1 MTSREAYIS
10 LNRIEGIGPVR
21 VRALV
26 EALGSPEAVLSAASA
41 ELSAVRGVGPKVAE
55 NIVSQRGGLDAG
67 REEAAAAKLG
77 ARLVTPV
84 DGEYPAALKT
94 IYDPPLCLYVR
105 GTLEKKD
112 EQALAVVGTRRASHY
127 GAAQADRLAYQAAK
141 AGFTIVSGLARG
153 IDTVAHQAA
162 LKAGGRTLAVLGG
175 ALDKLYPPENRGLA
189 EEIVENGALISEFP
203 LGREPDRTTFPYR
216 NRIVSGLSKGA
227 LVVEAGL
234 DSGAM
239 NTAEQALEQGRSVMA
254 VPGRV
259 DMEGSRGPHRLIQN
273 GARLVEDLSDI
284 LKEFE
289 FLFPPGERARLA
301 RQQDARQR
309 LTLAPAEEAVVR
321 ALWTEPELDFDVLI
335 RKTGMPSAQLMTLS
349 MQLEMKRVL
358 RRLPGRRLALMDEI
372 RQWDL
377 APAEEQPQIPLKERN
392 NGTWRRIW

>member
-21 VRALV
+21 VRALC
-26 EALGSPEAVLSAASA
+26 EGLGSPEAVLTASAADLA
-41 ELSAVRGVGPKVAE
+41 RVRGVGPKVAE
-55 NIVSQRGGLDAG
+55 NIVSQRGSLDAG

-84 DGEYPAALKT
+84 DAEYPEPLKN

-112 EQALAVVGTRRASHY
+112 AQALAIVGTRRASHY
-127 GAAQADRLAYQAAK
+127 GTAQADRLAYQISK
-141 AGFTIVSGLARG
+141 AGFAVVSGLARG
-153 IDTVAHQAA
+153 IDTVAHKAA

-175 ALDKLYPPENRGLA
+175 AMDKLYPPENRELA
-189 EEIVENGALISEFP
+189 EEIVGHGALISEFP

-216 NRIVSGLSKGA
+216 NRVVSGLSKGV

-239 NTAEQALEQGRSVMA
+239 NTAEQALEQGRSVLA

-259 DMEGSRGPHRLIQN
+259 DMDGARGPHRLIQN
-273 GARLVEDLSDI
+273 GARLVEDLADV

-289 FLFPPGERARLA
+289 FLFPPTEQARLV

-309 LTLAPAEEAVVR
+309 LTLLPAEESVVR

-335 RKTGMPSAQLMTLS
+335 RKTGLSSAQMMTLA
-349 MQLEMKRVL
+349 MQLEMKRVV

-372 RQWDL
+372 RQWEL
-377 APAEEQPQIPLKERN
+377 PPAQEIP
-392 NGTWRRIW
+392 

>member
-1 MTSREAYIS
+1 MTSREAYIA

-26 EALGSPEAVLSAASA
+26 EALGSPEAVLAASPA
-41 ELSAVRGVGPKVAE
+41 ALAAVRGVGPKVAE
-55 NIVSQRGGLDAG
+55 NVVAQRDGLDAG
-67 REEAAAAKLG
+67 AEEAAAAKLG

-84 DGEYPAALKT
+84 DADYPAPLKT

-127 GAAQADRLAYQAAK
+127 GAAQADRLAYLAAK
-141 AGFTIVSGLARG
+141 AGFAIVSGLARG
-153 IDTVAHQAA
+153 IDTVAHKAA

-175 ALDKLYPPENRGLA
+175 ALDKLYPPENRELA
-189 EEIVENGALISEFP
+189 EEIAAHGALISEFP

-216 NRIVSGLSKGA
+216 NRVVSGLSKGV

-239 NTAEQALEQGRSVMA
+239 NTAEQALEQGRSVLA

-259 DMEGSRGPHRLIQN
+259 DMDGARGPHRLIQN
-273 GARLVEDLSDI
+273 GARLVADLPDI

-289 FLFPPGERARLA
+289 FLFPPDEQARLA
-301 RQQDARQR
+301 RRQDARQR
-309 LTLAPAEEAVVR
+309 LTLAPGEEALVR
-321 ALWTEPELDFDVLI
+321 ALWSEPELDFDVLI
-335 RKTGMPSAQLMTLS
+335 RKTGLTSAQLMTLS
-349 MQLEMKRVL
+349 MQLEMKRVV
-358 RRLPGRRLALMDEI
+358 RRLPGRRLALLDEI

-377 APAEEQPQIPLKERN
+377 EPAAATP
-392 NGTWRRIW
+392 

>member
-10 LNRIEGIGPVR
+10 LNQIEGIGPVR
-21 VRALV
+21 VRALC
-26 EALGSPEAVLSAASA
+26 EALGSPEAVLAASGVA
-41 ELSAVRGVGPKVAE
+41 LSGVRGIGPKVAE

-67 REEAAAAKLG
+67 REESAAAKMG

-84 DGEYPAALKT
+84 DADYPEPLKN

-112 EQALAVVGTRRASHY
+112 AQALAIVGTRRTSHY
-127 GAAQADRLAYQAAK
+127 GTAQADRLAYQVSK
-141 AGFTIVSGLARG
+141 AGFVVISGLARG
-153 IDTVAHQAA
+153 IDTVAHKSA

-175 ALDKLYPPENRGLA
+175 ALDKLYPPENRELA
-189 EEIVENGALISEFP
+189 EEIVAHGALISEFP
-203 LGREPDRTTFPYR
+203 LGRMPDRTTFPYR
-216 NRIVSGLSKGA
+216 NRIVSGLSKGV

-239 NTAEQALEQGRSVMA
+239 NTADHALEQGRSVLA

-259 DMEGSRGPHRLIQN
+259 DMDGARGPHRLIQN

-289 FLFPPGERARLA
+289 FLFPPDEQARLV

-309 LTLAPAEEAVVR
+309 LTLLPAEETIVR
-321 ALWTEPELDFDVLI
+321 ALWTEPEMDVDVLI
-335 RKTGMPSAQLMTLS
+335 RVTGLSSAQLMTLS
-349 MQLEMKRVL
+349 MQLEMKRVI

-377 APAEEQPQIPLKERN
+377 SPVEK
-392 NGTWRRIW
+392 TS

>member
-1 MTSREAYIS
+1 MTSREAYIA

-26 EALGSPEAVLSAASA
+26 EALGSPEAVLAASPA
-41 ELSAVRGVGPKVAE
+41 ALAAVRGVGPKVAE
-55 NIVSQRGGLDAG
+55 NVVAQRDGLDAG
-67 REEAAAAKLG
+67 AEEAAAAKLG

-84 DGEYPAALKT
+84 DADYPAPLKT

-127 GAAQADRLAYQAAK
+127 GAAQADRLAYLAAK
-141 AGFTIVSGLARG
+141 AGFAIVSGLARG
-153 IDTVAHQAA
+153 IDTVAHKAA

-175 ALDKLYPPENRGLA
+175 ALDKLYPPENRELA
-189 EEIVENGALISEFP
+189 EEIAAHGAVLSEFP

-216 NRIVSGLSKGA
+216 NRVVSGLSKGV

-239 NTAEQALEQGRSVMA
+239 NTAEQALEQGRSVLA

-259 DMEGSRGPHRLIQN
+259 DMDGARGPHRLIQN
-273 GARLVEDLSDI
+273 GARLVADLPDI

-289 FLFPPGERARLA
+289 FLFPPDEQARLA
-301 RQQDARQR
+301 RRQDARQR
-309 LTLAPAEEAVVR
+309 LSLAPGEEALVR
-321 ALWTEPELDFDVLI
+321 ELWSEPELDFDVLI
-335 RKTGMPSAQLMTLS
+335 RKTGLTSAQLMTLS
-349 MQLEMKRVL
+349 MQLEMKRVV
-358 RRLPGRRLALMDEI
+358 RRLPGRRLALLDEI

-377 APAEEQPQIPLKERN
+377 EPAAATP
-392 NGTWRRIW
+392 

>member
-1 MTSREAYIS
+1 MTSREAYIA

-26 EALGSPEAVLSAASA
+26 EALGSPEAVLAASPA
-41 ELSAVRGVGPKVAE
+41 ALAAVRGVGPKVAE
-55 NIVSQRGGLDAG
+55 NVVAQRDGLDAG
-67 REEAAAAKLG
+67 AEEAAAAKLG

-84 DGEYPAALKT
+84 DADYPAPLKT

-127 GAAQADRLAYQAAK
+127 GAAQADRLAYLAAK
-141 AGFTIVSGLARG
+141 AGFAIVSGLARG
-153 IDTVAHQAA
+153 IDTVAHKAA

-175 ALDKLYPPENRGLA
+175 ALDKLYPPENRELA
-189 EEIVENGALISEFP
+189 EEIAAHGAVLSEFP

-216 NRIVSGLSKGA
+216 NRVVSGLSKGV

-239 NTAEQALEQGRSVMA
+239 NTAEQALEQGRSVLA

-259 DMEGSRGPHRLIQN
+259 DMDGARGPHRLIQN
-273 GARLVEDLSDI
+273 GARLVEDLPDI

-289 FLFPPGERARLA
+289 FLFPPDEQARLA
-301 RQQDARQR
+301 RRQDARQR
-309 LTLAPAEEAVVR
+309 LTLAPGEEALVR
-321 ALWTEPELDFDVLI
+321 ALWSEPELDFDVLI
-335 RKTGMPSAQLMTLS
+335 RKTGLTSAQLMTLS
-349 MQLEMKRVL
+349 MQLEMKRVV
-358 RRLPGRRLALMDEI
+358 RRLPGRRLALLDEI

-377 APAEEQPQIPLKERN
+377 EPAAATP
-392 NGTWRRIW
+392 

>member
-21 VRALV
+21 VRALC
-26 EALGSPEAVLSAASA
+26 EGLGSPEAVLSASAA
-41 ELSAVRGVGPKVAE
+41 ELSGVRGVGPKVAE
-55 NIVSQRGGLDAG
+55 NIVSQRGGLDAE

-77 ARLVTPV
+77 ARLITPV
-84 DGEYPAALKT
+84 DGDYPEPLRN

-112 EQALAVVGTRRASHY
+112 AQALAIVGTRRASHY
-127 GAAQADRLAYQAAK
+127 GTAQADRLAYQASK
-141 AGFTIVSGLARG
+141 AGFVVVSGLARG
-153 IDTVAHQAA
+153 IDTVAHKAA
-162 LKAGGRTLAVLGG
+162 LKAEGRTLAVLGG
-175 ALDKLYPPENRGLA
+175 AMDKLYPPENRELA
-189 EEIVENGALISEFP
+189 EEIVAHGALISEFP

-216 NRIVSGLSKGA
+216 NRLVSGLSKGV

-239 NTAEQALEQGRSVMA
+239 NTAEQALEQGRSVLA

-259 DMEGSRGPHRLIQN
+259 DMDGARGPHRLIQN

-289 FLFPPGERARLA
+289 FLFPPGEQARLV
-301 RQQDARQR
+301 RRQDARQR
-309 LTLAPAEEAVVR
+309 LTLAPAEESVVR
-321 ALWTEPELDFDVLI
+321 ALWTEPELDVDVLI
-335 RKTGMPSAQLMTLS
+335 RRTGLSSAQLMTLA
-349 MQLEMKRVL
+349 MQLEMKRII

-372 RQWDL
+372 RGWDL
-377 APAEEQPQIPLKERN
+377 PPAEETP
-392 NGTWRRIW
+392 

>member
-1 MTSREAYIS
+1 MTSREAYIA

-26 EALGSPEAVLSAASA
+26 AALGSPEAVLAASPA
-41 ELSAVRGVGPKVAE
+41 ALAAVRGVGPKVAE
-55 NIVSQRGGLDAG
+55 NVVAQRDGLDAG
-67 REEAAAAKLG
+67 AEEAAAAKLG

-84 DGEYPAALKT
+84 DADYPAILKT

-105 GTLEKKD
+105 GALEKKD

-127 GAAQADRLAYQAAK
+127 GSAQADRLAYLAAK

-153 IDTVAHQAA
+153 IDTVAHKAA

-175 ALDKLYPPENRGLA
+175 AMDKLYPPENRELA
-189 EEIVENGALISEFP
+189 EEIAAHGALISEFP

-216 NRIVSGLSKGA
+216 NRIVSGLSKGV

-259 DMEGSRGPHRLIQN
+259 DMDGARGPHRLIQN
-273 GARLVEDLSDI
+273 GARLVEDLPDI

-289 FLFPPGERARLA
+289 FLFPPGEQARLA

-309 LTLAPAEEAVVR
+309 LTLAPPEAAVVR

-335 RKTGMPSAQLMTLS
+335 RKTGLSSAQLMTLS

-377 APAEEQPQIPLKERN
+377 PSAEETP
-392 NGTWRRIW
+392 

>member
-1 MTSREAYIS
+1 MTSREAYIV
-10 LNRIEGIGPVR
+10 LNQVGGIGPVR
-21 VRALV
+21 VRALC
-26 EALGSPEAVLSAASA
+26 EALGSPEAVLASSPA
-41 ELSAVRGVGPKVAE
+41 ELSAVKGVGPKVAE
-55 NIVSQRGGLDAG
+55 AIVSQRGGLDAG

-84 DGEYPAALKT
+84 DAEYPEPLKN

-112 EQALAVVGTRRASHY
+112 AQALAIVGTRRASHY
-127 GAAQADRLAYQAAK
+127 GMAQADRLAYQVSK
-141 AGFTIVSGLARG
+141 AGFAVVSGLARG
-153 IDTVAHQAA
+153 IDTVAHKAA

-175 ALDKLYPPENRGLA
+175 AMDKLYPPENRELA
-189 EEIVENGALISEFP
+189 EEIAAHGALISEFS

-216 NRIVSGLSKGA
+216 NRVVSGLSKGV
-227 LVVEAGL
+227 LVVEAGV

-259 DMEGSRGPHRLIQN
+259 DMDGARGPHRLIQN

-289 FLFPPGERARLA
+289 FLFPPAEQARLV

-309 LTLAPAEEAVVR
+309 LTLLPAEESVVR
-321 ALWTEPELDFDVLI
+321 ALWTEPELDVDVLI
-335 RKTGMPSAQLMTLS
+335 RRTGLSSAQLMTLS
-349 MQLEMKRVL
+349 MQLEMKRVI

-377 APAEEQPQIPLKERN
+377 SPAEETP
-392 NGTWRRIW
+392 

>member
-1 MTSREAYIS
+1 MTSREAYIA

-26 EALGSPEAVLSAASA
+26 EALGSPEAVLAASPA
-41 ELSAVRGVGPKVAE
+41 ALAAVRGVGPKVAE
-55 NIVSQRGGLDAG
+55 NVVAQRDGLDAG
-67 REEAAAAKLG
+67 AEEAAAAKLG

-84 DGEYPAALKT
+84 DADYPAPLKT

-127 GAAQADRLAYQAAK
+127 GAAQADRLAYLAAK
-141 AGFTIVSGLARG
+141 AGFAIVSGLARG
-153 IDTVAHQAA
+153 IDTVAHKAA

-175 ALDKLYPPENRGLA
+175 ALDKLYPPENRELA
-189 EEIVENGALISEFP
+189 EEIAAHGAVLSEFP

-216 NRIVSGLSKGA
+216 NRVVSGLSKGV

-239 NTAEQALEQGRSVMA
+239 NTAEQALEQGRSVLA

-259 DMEGSRGPHRLIQN
+259 DMDGARCPHRLIQN
-273 GARLVEDLSDI
+273 GARLVADLPDI

-289 FLFPPGERARLA
+289 FLFPPDEQARLA
-301 RQQDARQR
+301 RRQDARQR
-309 LTLAPAEEAVVR
+309 LTLAPGEEALVR
-321 ALWTEPELDFDVLI
+321 ALWSEPELDFDVLS
-335 RKTGMPSAQLMTLS
+335 RKTGLTSAQLMTLS
-349 MQLEMKRVL
+349 MQLEMKRVV
-358 RRLPGRRLALMDEI
+358 RRLPGRRLALLDEI

-377 APAEEQPQIPLKERN
+377 EPAAATP
-392 NGTWRRIW
+392 

>member
-10 LNRIEGIGPVR
+10 LNRIEGVGPVR
-21 VRALV
+21 VRALC
-26 EALGSPEAVLSAASA
+26 EALGSPEAVLSASSAGLAS
-41 ELSAVRGVGPKVAE
+41 VRGVGPKVAE
-55 NIVSQRGGLDAG
+55 NIVSQREGLDAG

-84 DGEYPAALKT
+84 DPEYPAPLKT

-112 EQALAVVGTRRASHY
+112 DQALAVVGTRRVSHY
-127 GAAQADRLAYQAAK
+127 GAAQAERLAYQASK
-141 AGFTIVSGLARG
+141 AGFVIVSGLARG
-153 IDTVAHQAA
+153 IDTVAHRAA
-162 LKAGGRTLAVLGG
+162 LKAGGRTIAVLGG
-175 ALDKLYPPENRGLA
+175 AMDKLYPPENRELA
-189 EEIVENGALISEFP
+189 EEISGQGALISEFP

-216 NRIVSGLSKGA
+216 NRVVSGLSKGV

-259 DMEGSRGPHRLIQN
+259 DMEGAKGPHRLIQN
-273 GARLVEDLSDI
+273 GARLVEDLTDI

-289 FLFPPGERARLA
+289 FLFPPAEQARLV

-309 LTLAPAEEAVVR
+309 LTLAPAEESVVR
-321 ALWTEPELDFDVLI
+321 ALWTEPDLDFDDLI
-335 RKTGMPSAQLMTLS
+335 RRTGLSSARLMTLS

-377 APAEEQPQIPLKERN
+377 SPAEETPSP
-392 NGTWRRIW
+392 

>member
-1 MTSREAYIS
+1 MTSREAYIA

-26 EALGSPEAVLSAASA
+26 AALGSPEAVLAASPA
-41 ELSAVRGVGPKVAE
+41 ALAAVRGVGPKVAE
-55 NIVSQRGGLDAG
+55 NVVAQRDGLDAG
-67 REEAAAAKLG
+67 AEEAAAAKLG

-84 DGEYPAALKT
+84 DADYPAPLKT

-127 GAAQADRLAYQAAK
+127 GAAQADRLAYLAAK
-141 AGFTIVSGLARG
+141 AGFAIVSGLARG

-175 ALDKLYPPENRGLA
+175 ALDKLYPPENRELA
-189 EEIVENGALISEFP
+189 EEIAAHGAVLSEFP

-216 NRIVSGLSKGA
+216 NRVVSGLSKGV

-239 NTAEQALEQGRSVMA
+239 NTAEQALEQGRSVLA

-259 DMEGSRGPHRLIQN
+259 DMDGARGPHRLIQN
-273 GARLVEDLSDI
+273 GARLVEDLPDI

-289 FLFPPGERARLA
+289 FLFPPDEQARLA
-301 RQQDARQR
+301 RRQDARQR
-309 LTLAPAEEAVVR
+309 LTLAPGEEALVR
-321 ALWTEPELDFDVLI
+321 ALWSEPELDFDVLI
-335 RKTGMPSAQLMTLS
+335 RKTGLTSAQLMTLS
-349 MQLEMKRVL
+349 MQLEMKRVV
-358 RRLPGRRLALMDEI
+358 RRLPGRRLALLDEI

-377 APAEEQPQIPLKERN
+377 EPAAATP
-392 NGTWRRIW
+392 

>member
-21 VRALV
+21 VRALC
-26 EALGSPEAVLSAASA
+26 EALGSPEAVLAASA
-41 ELSAVRGVGPKVAE
+41 VELSGVRGVGPKVAE
-55 NIVSQRGGLDAG
+55 NIVSQRSGLDAG

-77 ARLVTPV
+77 ARLITPV
-84 DGEYPAALKT
+84 DEDYPEPLRN

-112 EQALAVVGTRRASHY
+112 AQALAIVGTRRASHY
-127 GAAQADRLAYQAAK
+127 GSAQADRLAYQASK
-141 AGFTIVSGLARG
+141 AGFVVVSGLARG
-153 IDTVAHQAA
+153 IDTVAHKAA
-162 LKAGGRTLAVLGG
+162 LKAEGRTLAVLGG
-175 ALDKLYPPENRGLA
+175 AMDKLYPPENRELA
-189 EEIVENGALISEFP
+189 EEIVAHGALISEFP

-216 NRIVSGLSKGA
+216 NRVVSGLSKGV

-259 DMEGSRGPHRLIQN
+259 DMDGARGPHRLIQN

-289 FLFPPGERARLA
+289 FLFPADEQARLV
-301 RQQDARQR
+301 RRQDARQR
-309 LTLAPAEEAVVR
+309 LTLAPAEESVVR
-321 ALWTEPELDFDVLI
+321 ALWTEPELDVDVLI
-335 RKTGMPSAQLMTLS
+335 RRTGLSSAQLMTLA
-349 MQLEMKRVL
+349 MQLEMKRII

-372 RQWDL
+372 RRWEL
-377 APAEEQPQIPLKERN
+377 SPAEETP
-392 NGTWRRIW
+392 

>member
-1 MTSREAYIS
+1 MTPREAYIT

-21 VRALV
+21 VRALCD
-26 EALGSPEAVLSAASA
+26 ALGSPEAVLAAPASA
-41 ELSAVRGVGPKVAE
+41 LSSVRGVGPKVAE
-55 NIVSQRGGLDAG
+55 AIVSQRADLEAG
-67 REEAAAAKLG
+67 REEEAAAKLG

-84 DGEYPAALKT
+84 DEEYPGPLKT

-105 GTLEKKD
+105 GTLEKQD
-112 EQALAVVGTRRASHY
+112 EQALAIVGTRRASTY
-127 GAAQADRLAYQAAK
+127 GAAQAERLAYQVAK
-141 AGFTIVSGLARG
+141 AGFAVVSGLARG
-153 IDTVAHQAA
+153 IDTAAHRAA

-175 ALDKLYPPENRGLA
+175 AIDRLYPPENRALA
-189 EEIVENGALISEFP
+189 EEIAASGALISEFP

-216 NRIVSGLSKGA
+216 NRLVAGLSKGVI
-227 LVVEAGL
+227 VVEAGL

-239 NTAEQALEQGRSVMA
+239 NTAEQALEQGRGVMA

-259 DMEGSRGPHRLIQN
+259 DMEGSQGPHRLIQN
-273 GARLVEDLSDI
+273 GARLVQDVSDV

-289 FLFPPGERARLA
+289 FLFPPAERSRLVQ
-301 RQQDARQR
+301 QQDARQR

-335 RKTGMPSAQLMTLS
+335 RKTGLSSAKLMTLS

-372 RQWDL
+372 RRWDL
-377 APAEEQPQIPLKERN
+377 PPAAETQPS
-392 NGTWRRIW
+392 

>member
-21 VRALV
+21 VRALCA
-26 EALGSPEAVLSAASA
+26 ALGSPEAVLEASPAALA
-41 ELSAVRGVGPKVAE
+41 GVRGIGPKVAE
-55 NIVSQRGGLDAG
+55 NIVSQRTGLDAG

-84 DGEYPAALKT
+84 DGDYPEPLKN

-105 GTLEKKD
+105 GMLEKKD
-112 EQALAVVGTRRASHY
+112 AQALAIVGTRRASHY
-127 GAAQADRLAYQAAK
+127 GAAQADRLAYQVSK
-141 AGFTIVSGLARG
+141 AGFAVVSGLARG
-153 IDTVAHQAA
+153 IDTVAHKAA

-175 ALDKLYPPENRGLA
+175 AMDKLYPPENRELA
-189 EEIVENGALISEFP
+189 EEIVAHGALISEFP

-216 NRIVSGLSKGA
+216 NRVVSGLSKGV
-227 LVVEAGL
+227 LVVEAGM

-259 DMEGSRGPHRLIQN
+259 DMDGARGPHSLIRN
-273 GARLVEDLSDI
+273 GARLVEDLADI

-289 FLFPPGERARLA
+289 FLFPPAEQARLV
-301 RQQDARQR
+301 RGQDARQR
-309 LTLAPAEEAVVR
+309 LTLLPAEEAVVR
-321 ALWTEPELDFDVLI
+321 ALWTEPELDVDVLI
-335 RKTGMPSAQLMTLS
+335 RRTGLSSAQLMTLT

-372 RQWDL
+372 RGWEL
-377 APAEEQPQIPLKERN
+377 PPAVETP
-392 NGTWRRIW
+392 

>member
-1 MTSREAYIS
+1 MTSREAYIA

-26 EALGSPEAVLSAASA
+26 EALGSPEAVLAASPA
-41 ELSAVRGVGPKVAE
+41 ALAAVRGVGPKVAE
-55 NIVSQRGGLDAG
+55 NVVAQRDGLDAVA
-67 REEAAAAKLG
+67 EEAAAAKLG

-84 DGEYPAALKT
+84 DADYPAPLKT

-127 GAAQADRLAYQAAK
+127 GAAQADRLAYLAAK
-141 AGFTIVSGLARG
+141 AGFAIVSGLARG
-153 IDTVAHQAA
+153 IDTVAHKAA

-175 ALDKLYPPENRGLA
+175 ALDKLYPPENRELA
-189 EEIVENGALISEFP
+189 EEIAAHGAVLSEFP

-216 NRIVSGLSKGA
+216 NRVVSGLSKGV

-239 NTAEQALEQGRSVMA
+239 NTAEQALEQGRSVLA

-259 DMEGSRGPHRLIQN
+259 DMDGARGPHRLIQN
-273 GARLVEDLSDI
+273 GARLVADLPDI

-289 FLFPPGERARLA
+289 FLFPPDEQARLA
-301 RQQDARQR
+301 RRQDARQR
-309 LTLAPAEEAVVR
+309 LTLAPGEEALVR
-321 ALWTEPELDFDVLI
+321 ALWSEPELDFDVLI
-335 RKTGMPSAQLMTLS
+335 RKTGLTSAQLMTLS
-349 MQLEMKRVL
+349 MQLEMKRVV
-358 RRLPGRRLALMDEI
+358 RRLPGRRLALLDEI

-377 APAEEQPQIPLKERN
+377 EPAAATP
-392 NGTWRRIW
+392 

>member
-1 MTSREAYIS
+1 MTSREAYIA

-26 EALGSPEAVLSAASA
+26 EALGSPEAVLAASPVA
-41 ELSAVRGVGPKVAE
+41 LAAVRGVGPKVAE
-55 NIVSQRGGLDAG
+55 NVVAQRAGLDAG
-67 REEAAAAKLG
+67 AEEAAAAKLG

-84 DGEYPAALKT
+84 DADYPAPLKT

-127 GAAQADRLAYQAAK
+127 GAAQADRLAYLAAK
-141 AGFTIVSGLARG
+141 AGFAIVSGLARG

-175 ALDKLYPPENRGLA
+175 ALDKLYPPENRELA
-189 EEIVENGALISEFP
+189 EEIAAHGAVLSEFP

-216 NRIVSGLSKGA
+216 NRVVSGLSKGV

-239 NTAEQALEQGRSVMA
+239 NTAEQALEQGRSVLA

-259 DMEGSRGPHRLIQN
+259 DMDGARGPHRLIQN
-273 GARLVEDLSDI
+273 GARLVEDLPDI

-289 FLFPPGERARLA
+289 FLFPPDEQARLA
-301 RQQDARQR
+301 RRQDARQR
-309 LTLAPAEEAVVR
+309 LTLAPGEEALVR
-321 ALWTEPELDFDVLI
+321 ALWSEPELDFDVLI
-335 RKTGMPSAQLMTLS
+335 RKTGLTSAQLMTLS
-349 MQLEMKRVL
+349 MQLEMKRVV
-358 RRLPGRRLALMDEI
+358 RRLPGRRLALLDEI

-377 APAEEQPQIPLKERN
+377 APAAATP
-392 NGTWRRIW
+392 

>member
-1 MTSREAYIS
+1 MTSREAYIA

-26 EALGSPEAVLSAASA
+26 EALGSPEAVLAASPVA
-41 ELSAVRGVGPKVAE
+41 LAAVRGVGPKVAE
-55 NIVSQRGGLDAG
+55 NVGAQRAGLDAG
-67 REEAAAAKLG
+67 AEEAAAAKLG

-84 DGEYPAALKT
+84 DADYPAPLKT

-127 GAAQADRLAYQAAK
+127 GAAQADRLAYLAAK
-141 AGFTIVSGLARG
+141 AGFAIVSGLARG

-175 ALDKLYPPENRGLA
+175 ALDKLYPPENRELA
-189 EEIVENGALISEFP
+189 EEIAAHGAVLSEFP

-216 NRIVSGLSKGA
+216 NRVVSGLSKGV

-239 NTAEQALEQGRSVMA
+239 NTAEQALEQGRSVLA

-259 DMEGSRGPHRLIQN
+259 DMDGARGPHRLIQN
-273 GARLVEDLSDI
+273 GARLVEDLPAI

-289 FLFPPGERARLA
+289 FLFPPDEQARLA
-301 RQQDARQR
+301 RRQDARQR
-309 LTLAPAEEAVVR
+309 LTLAPGEEALVR
-321 ALWTEPELDFDVLI
+321 ALWSEPELDFDVLI
-335 RKTGMPSAQLMTLS
+335 RKTGLTSAQLMTLS
-349 MQLEMKRVL
+349 MQLEMKRVV
-358 RRLPGRRLALMDEI
+358 RRLPGRRLALLDEI

-377 APAEEQPQIPLKERN
+377 APAAATP
-392 NGTWRRIW
+392 

>member
-1 MTSREAYIS
+1 MTAREAYIV
-10 LNRIEGIGPVR
+10 LNQVGGIGPVR
-21 VRALV
+21 VRALC
-26 EALGSPEAVLSAASA
+26 EALGSPEAVLASSPA
-41 ELSAVRGVGPKVAE
+41 ELSAVKGVGPKV
-55 NIVSQRGGLDAG
+55 
-67 REEAAAAKLG
+67 AAAAKLG

-84 DGEYPAALKT
+84 EAEYPEPLKN

-112 EQALAVVGTRRASHY
+112 AQALAIVGTRRASHY
-127 GAAQADRLAYQAAK
+127 GMAQADRLAYQVSK
-141 AGFTIVSGLARG
+141 AGFVVVSGLARG
-153 IDTVAHQAA
+153 IDTVAHKAA

-175 ALDKLYPPENRGLA
+175 AMDKLYPPENRGLA
-189 EEIVENGALISEFP
+189 EEIAAHGALISEFP

-216 NRIVSGLSKGA
+216 NRVVSGLSKGV
-227 LVVEAGL
+227 LVVEAGV

-259 DMEGSRGPHRLIQN
+259 DMDGARGPHRLIQN
-273 GARLVEDLSDI
+273 GARLVEDLADI

-289 FLFPPGERARLA
+289 FLFPPAEQARLV

-309 LTLAPAEEAVVR
+309 LTLLPAEESVVR
-321 ALWTEPELDFDVLI
+321 ALWTEPELDVDVLI
-335 RKTGMPSAQLMTLS
+335 RRTGLSSAQLMTLS
-349 MQLEMKRVL
+349 MQLEMKRVI

-377 APAEEQPQIPLKERN
+377 APAEETP
-392 NGTWRRIW
+392 

>member
-1 MTSREAYIS
+1 MTSREAYIA
-10 LNRIEGIGPVR
+10 LNQIEGIGPVR

-26 EALGSPEAVLSAASA
+26 EALGSPEAVLAASPA
-41 ELSAVRGVGPKVAE
+41 ALAAVRGVGPKVAE
-55 NIVSQRGGLDAG
+55 NVVAQRDGLDAG
-67 REEAAAAKLG
+67 AEEAAAAKLG

-84 DGEYPAALKT
+84 DADYPAPLKT

-127 GAAQADRLAYQAAK
+127 GAAQADRLAYLAAK
-141 AGFTIVSGLARG
+141 AGFAIVSGLARG
-153 IDTVAHQAA
+153 IDTVAHKAA

-175 ALDKLYPPENRGLA
+175 ALDKLYPPENRELA
-189 EEIVENGALISEFP
+189 EEIAAHGAVLSEFP

-216 NRIVSGLSKGA
+216 NRVVSGLSKGV

-239 NTAEQALEQGRSVMA
+239 NTAEQALEQGRSVLA

-259 DMEGSRGPHRLIQN
+259 DMDGARGPHRLIQN
-273 GARLVEDLSDI
+273 GARLVADLPDI

-289 FLFPPGERARLA
+289 FLFPPDEQARLA
-301 RQQDARQR
+301 RRQDARQR
-309 LTLAPAEEAVVR
+309 LTLAPGEEALVR
-321 ALWTEPELDFDVLI
+321 ALWSDPELDFDVLI
-335 RKTGMPSAQLMTLS
+335 RKTGLTSAQLMTLS
-349 MQLEMKRVL
+349 MQLEMKRVV
-358 RRLPGRRLALMDEI
+358 RRLPGRRLALLDEI

-377 APAEEQPQIPLKERN
+377 EPAAATP
-392 NGTWRRIW
+392 

>member
-21 VRALV
+21 VRALCA
-26 EALGSPEAVLSAASA
+26 ALGSPEAVLEASPAALA
-41 ELSAVRGVGPKVAE
+41 GVRGIGPKVAE
-55 NIVSQRGGLDAG
+55 NIVSQRSGLDAG

-84 DGEYPAALKT
+84 DGDYPEPLKN

-112 EQALAVVGTRRASHY
+112 AQALAIVGTRRASHY
-127 GAAQADRLAYQAAK
+127 GAAQADRLAYQVSK
-141 AGFTIVSGLARG
+141 AGFAVVSGLARG
-153 IDTVAHQAA
+153 IDTVAHKAA

-175 ALDKLYPPENRGLA
+175 AMDKLYPPENRELA
-189 EEIVENGALISEFP
+189 EEIVAHGALISEFP

-216 NRIVSGLSKGA
+216 NRVVSGLSKGV
-227 LVVEAGL
+227 LVVEAGM

-259 DMEGSRGPHRLIQN
+259 DMDGARGPHSLIRN
-273 GARLVEDLSDI
+273 GARLVEDLADI

-289 FLFPPGERARLA
+289 FLFPPAEQARLV
-301 RQQDARQR
+301 RGQDARQR
-309 LTLAPAEEAVVR
+309 LTLLPAEEAVVR
-321 ALWTEPELDFDVLI
+321 ALWTEPELDVDVLI
-335 RKTGMPSAQLMTLS
+335 RRTGLSSAQLMTLT

-372 RQWDL
+372 RGWEL
-377 APAEEQPQIPLKERN
+377 PPAVETP
-392 NGTWRRIW
+392 

>member
-1 MTSREAYIS
+1 MTSREAYIT

-26 EALGSPEAVLSAASA
+26 EALGSPEAVLAAPA
-41 ELSAVRGVGPKVAE
+41 AALAAVRGIGPKVAE
-55 NIVSQRGGLDAG
+55 NVVQQRDGLDAG
-67 REEAAAAKLG
+67 REEGAAAKLG
-77 ARLVTPV
+77 ARLITPE
-84 DGEYPAALKT
+84 DAEYPAPLKT

-112 EQALAVVGTRRASHY
+112 DQALAVVGTRRASHY

-153 IDTVAHQAA
+153 IDTVAHRAA

-175 ALDKLYPPENRGLA
+175 ALDCLYPPENRDLA
-189 EEIVENGALISEFP
+189 DQIAENGALISEFP

-216 NRIVSGLSKGA
+216 NRVVSGLSKGV
-227 LVVEAGL
+227 LVVEAGV

-239 NTAEQALEQGRSVMA
+239 NTAEQALEQGRSVLA

-259 DMEGSRGPHRLIQN
+259 DLEGARGPHRLIQN
-273 GARLVEDLSDI
+273 GARLVQDLEDI
-284 LKEFE
+284 LREFE
-289 FLFPPGERARLA
+289 FLFPPAEQARLT

-321 ALWTEPELDFDVLI
+321 ALWTEPELDVDVLI
-335 RKTGMPSAQLMTLS
+335 RKTGLSPAQLMTLS
-349 MQLEMKRVL
+349 MQLEMKRVI

-377 APAEEQPQIPLKERN
+377 APAE
-392 NGTWRRIW
+392 TT

>member
-1 MTSREAYIS
+1 MTSREAYIT
-10 LNRIEGIGPVR
+10 LNRIENIGPVR

-26 EALGSPEAVLSAASA
+26 EALGSPEAVLTAPAAA
-41 ELSAVRGVGPKVAE
+41 LAAVRGIGPKVAE
-55 NIVSQRGGLDAG
+55 NIVTQRDGLEAAG
-67 REEAAAAKLG
+67 EEQAAAKLG

-84 DGEYPAALKT
+84 DAEYPAPLKT

-105 GTLEKKD
+105 GTLTKKD

-127 GAAQADRLAYQAAK
+127 GLAQAERLAYLSAK
-141 AGFTIVSGLARG
+141 AGFTIISGLARG
-153 IDTVAHQAA
+153 IDTAAHLAA

-175 ALDKLYPPENRGLA
+175 ALDKLYPPENRELA
-189 EEIVENGALISEFP
+189 ERIAESGALISEFP

-216 NRIVSGLSKGA
+216 NRIVSGLSKGV

-259 DMEGSRGPHRLIQN
+259 DLEGAKGPHRLIQN
-273 GARLVEDLSDI
+273 GARLVEDLPDI

-289 FLFPPGERARLA
+289 FLFPPDEQARLA
-301 RQQDARQR
+301 RRQDARQR
-309 LTLAPAEEAVVR
+309 LTLAPAEVSVVR
-321 ALWTEPELDFDVLI
+321 ALWAEPELDFDVLI
-335 RKTGMPSAQLMTLS
+335 RKTGLSPAQLMTLS
-349 MQLEMKRVL
+349 MQLEMKRVI

-372 RQWDL
+372 RSWDL
-377 APAEEQPQIPLKERN
+377 PAAETQPS
-392 NGTWRRIW
+392 

>member
-21 VRALV
+21 VRALC
-26 EALGSPEAVLSAASA
+26 EGLGSPEAVLTASAADLA
-41 ELSAVRGVGPKVAE
+41 CVRGVGPKVAE

-84 DGEYPAALKT
+84 DAEYPEPLKN

-112 EQALAVVGTRRASHY
+112 AQALAIVGTRRASHY
-127 GAAQADRLAYQAAK
+127 GTAQADRLAYQISK
-141 AGFTIVSGLARG
+141 AGFAVVSGLARG
-153 IDTVAHQAA
+153 IDTVAHKAA

-175 ALDKLYPPENRGLA
+175 AMDKLYPPENRELA
-189 EEIVENGALISEFP
+189 EEIVGHGALISEFP

-216 NRIVSGLSKGA
+216 NRVVSGLSKGV

-239 NTAEQALEQGRSVMA
+239 NTAEQALEQGRSVLA

-259 DMEGSRGPHRLIQN
+259 DMDGARGPHRLIQN
-273 GARLVEDLSDI
+273 GARLVEDLADV

-289 FLFPPGERARLA
+289 FLFPPTEQARLV

-309 LTLAPAEEAVVR
+309 LTLLPAEESVVR
-321 ALWTEPELDFDVLI
+321 ALWSEPELDFDVLI
-335 RKTGMPSAQLMTLS
+335 RKTGLSSAQMMTLA
-349 MQLEMKRVL
+349 MQLEMKRVV

-372 RQWDL
+372 RQWEL
-377 APAEEQPQIPLKERN
+377 PPAQETP
-392 NGTWRRIW
+392 